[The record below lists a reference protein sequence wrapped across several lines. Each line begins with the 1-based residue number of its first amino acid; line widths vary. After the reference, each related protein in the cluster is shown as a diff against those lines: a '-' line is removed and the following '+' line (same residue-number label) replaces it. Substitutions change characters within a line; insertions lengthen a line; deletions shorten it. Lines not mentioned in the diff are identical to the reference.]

1 MKDEKVK
8 KSPVFPAETRWE
20 ATPDRKL
27 YESEITAMV
36 RTMLKDP
43 QLKEDQEWAWKR
55 WRSGD
60 NAIKR
65 D

>member
-1 MKDEKVK
+1 MKPDEVK
-8 KSPVFPAETRWE
+8 RSPTYPAETRWD
-20 ATPDRKL
+20 AKPDDKL
-27 YESEITAMV
+27 YESELTAMI
-36 RTMLKDP
+36 RKMREDP
-43 QLKEDQEWAWKR
+43 QIKEDQEWAWQR